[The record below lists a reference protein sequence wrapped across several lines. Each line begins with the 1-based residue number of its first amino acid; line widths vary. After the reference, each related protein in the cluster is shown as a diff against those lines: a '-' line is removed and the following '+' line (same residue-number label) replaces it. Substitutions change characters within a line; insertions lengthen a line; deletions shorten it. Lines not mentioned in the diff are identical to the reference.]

1 MPRNARESR
10 GREGKLGTRGK
21 ATHPSCDERNPRE
34 PTASRQGRAAASG
47 GRTAGGYLK
56 PSRERAFWMAASVML
71 LPLSIWASSVMRSSG
86 VSWRMVLVVPSAVSV
101 FSTL

>member
-21 ATHPSCDERNPRE
+21 ATQPSYDERNPRG
-34 PTASRQGRAAASG
+34 PTASKRRRAS
-47 GRTAGGYLK
+47 RGGYLK

-86 VSWRMVLVVPSAVSV
+86 VS
-101 FSTL
+101 

>member
-1 MPRNARESR
+1 MGKPRDTR

-21 ATHPSCDERNPRE
+21 ATQPSCDERNPRE
-34 PTASRQGRAAASG
+34 PTVSKRRASG
-47 GRTAGGYLK
+47 GEQGQASGGQAGGYLK

-86 VSWRMVLVVPSAVSV
+86 VS
-101 FSTL
+101 